1 MHFDENEPA
10 AVREQRFA
18 DERARRRALRNSG
31 WIDLWGAH
39 VGVTVVI
46 IALVLLAWFDEL
58 VALGIVGGIFLL
70 WFAIALT
77 WVHADGG
84 RGWHAF
90 RRAYRAT
97 FGWGDG
103 F

>member
-1 MHFDENEPA
+1 
-10 AVREQRFA
+10 VREQRFA
-18 DERARRRALRNSG
+18 DERPRRRALRNSG
-31 WIDLWGAH
+31 WIVLWRAP
-39 VGVTVVI
+39 VGVTVVF
-46 IALVLLAWFDEL
+46 IARVVLAWFDEP

-84 RGWHAF
+84 RGRHAF
-90 RRAYRAT
+90 RRAYSAT
-97 FGWGDG
+97 FGWGGG